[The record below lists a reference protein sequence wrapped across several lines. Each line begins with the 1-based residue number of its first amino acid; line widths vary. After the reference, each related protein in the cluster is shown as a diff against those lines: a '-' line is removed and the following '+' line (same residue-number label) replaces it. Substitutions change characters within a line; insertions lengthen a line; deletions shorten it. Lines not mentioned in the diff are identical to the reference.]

1 VITAMSAT
9 AAGVTERDGIEDV
22 RAADGTTW
30 VRATDTSLDERRR
43 LREAFDIDPLATD
56 DVIDTVRPKTEEYP
70 DYTFVLFK
78 TARLAAGDT
87 AFRDEVETT
96 PVGLFVGPDW
106 LVTLSVTPVE
116 AVERVWGMVHDG
128 RLDDDT
134 GADRIAYR
142 VIDGMVEG
150 YFDVLDELE
159 DGIETIE
166 ERVVTT
172 TDPEVLESIN
182 EIRRELLSFRRLL
195 WPSREAV
202 GVLARGDAAGIRA
215 ESEKYYRDV
224 YDHLV
229 QLVELTV
236 TYRDLASGARDIYL
250 NTLSQSTNEV
260 MKTLTVVATV
270 VLPLTLVTGLYGMNF
285 ETMPELA
292 WPLAYPAVLL
302 GMVVVAVI
310 LVAYF
315 KRERYI

>member
-1 VITAMSAT
+1 MSAT

-30 VRATDTSLDERRR
+30 IRATDTTPDERQQ
-43 LREAFDIDPLATD
+43 LRETFDIDPLATE

-78 TARLAAGDT
+78 TARLAPGDT

-96 PVGLFVGPDW
+96 PVGLFVGSDW

-116 AVERVWGMVHDG
+116 AVERVWGLVHDG
-128 RLDDDT
+128 RLNDDT

-166 ERVVTT
+166 EAVVTP
-172 TDPEVLESIN
+172 TDTEVLESIN

-195 WPSREAV
+195 WPSREAI
-202 GVLARGDAAGIRA
+202 GVLARGDAAGIRPD
-215 ESEKYYRDV
+215 SEKYYRDV

-302 GMVVVAVI
+302 GMVVVVVI

>member
-1 VITAMSAT
+1 MITAMSAT

-30 VRATDTSLDERRR
+30 IRATDTTPDERQQ
-43 LREAFDIDPLATD
+43 LRETFDIDPLATE

-78 TARLAAGDT
+78 TARLAPGDT

-96 PVGLFVGPDW
+96 PVGLFVGSDW

-116 AVERVWGMVHDG
+116 AVERVWGLVRDG
-128 RLDDDT
+128 RLNDDT

-166 ERVVTT
+166 EAVVTP
-172 TDPEVLESIN
+172 TDTEVLESIN

-195 WPSREAV
+195 WPSREAI
-202 GVLARGDAAGIRA
+202 GVLARGDAAGIRPD
-215 ESEKYYRDV
+215 SEKYYRDV

-302 GMVVVAVI
+302 GMVVVVVI